1 MEYIKYEKASGEGVD
16 ALYNLYIY
24 DELIASGITI
34 DEVMEKINAYEG
46 AANE

>member
-1 MEYIKYEKASGEGVD
+1 MEYIKFEKHPAK
-16 ALYNLYIY
+16 ALTLCITCIY